1 MKKMKKI
8 FMILVLLVIMT
19 PTSAEALSKSE
30 AIYSNLDYNG
40 KLKTSSVSNHLAF
53 LKEKEEIDETMLQ
66 DILNINGEEKFRM
79 DGSKL
84 IWENK
89 GHDIFYRGITEK
101 ALPIEVEIHYFLN
114 GKEMNPKKMV
124 GKKGDIKITYHFT
137 NREEKEMQINH
148 KSMHIYTPFVVSV
161 GMMMEGESNK
171 DFAITNGKVISTGE
185 RHMVVGLASPGLYQS
200 MGIDELKSLDEVTLT
215 YSTTNFSL
223 SNAYIVAT
231 PKFLSEKEF
240 ASLGKIEDLYNNMN
254 ELDRNMD
261 QLVSG
266 TESLHHGSGQIY
278 EGATTIRHNLKTV
291 KEATSQL
298 QNGSVRLRDG
308 LNTLYQALLAMNEN
322 MKQQLQGKEAADIL
336 ATLSNLQTQNT
347 NVIQNTISQTGM
359 SFEEL
364 QTFYQANNLQNY
376 QASDAADPMLKLKNA
391 YELAYLLSSNNSAVN
406 TTIHILSYLEQFE
419 TLLVNVETLAQGSS
433 TLTGGISQLNDGT
446 TQLYDGAVTLE
457 QGMQQLVEGAA
468 TLENGTKMFSEQG
481 IKKLTQYTNKAKSY
495 SNKIDALV
503 QLSKDYKGFASTNS
517 NSTMF
522 VYTISSIKK

>member
-1 MKKMKKI
+1 
-8 FMILVLLVIMT
+8 
-19 PTSAEALSKSE
+19 
-30 AIYSNLDYNG
+30 
-40 KLKTSSVSNHLAF
+40 
-53 LKEKEEIDETMLQ
+53 
-66 DILNINGEEKFRM
+66 
-79 DGSKL
+79 
-84 IWENK
+84 
-89 GHDIFYRGITEK
+89 
-101 ALPIEVEIHYFLN
+101 
-114 GKEMNPKKMV
+114 
-124 GKKGDIKITYHFT
+124 
-137 NREEKEMQINH
+137 
-148 KSMHIYTPFVVSV
+148 
-161 GMMMEGESNK
+161 MMMEGESSK